1 MENQHTVKRRILAL
15 AALIAATL
23 LIEGLAPVSAV
34 QPDGQALGRAGA
46 EMRALPLDR
55 RPLRP
60 IAVMATIPTAITPD
74 PLVQEMIDRVD
85 STTVMSYTGNLS
97 GEWAVM
103 IAGEPYTITT
113 RYTYSGTPIDKATQY
128 AGEHLAG
135 LGLDVEYHNWSAAGA
150 AGRNVIGE
158 LPGET
163 HPEDVFIIG
172 AHLDDRPAGTIA
184 PGADDNASGSV
195 AVLTAAD
202 ILSQYRWT
210 CTLRFAL
217 WTGEE
222 QGMLGSRAYA
232 TRAAA
237 SGEAIVG
244 VLNLDMIAWNTPGS
258 EAGIDLYANPDLPA
272 TVDLANLFAD
282 VTDAYDL
289 NLIPEVVANGFG
301 SSDHVSFWD
310 QGYTA
315 ILAIEDFNDFNP
327 NYHTTSDTPSTLD
340 RDFFT
345 EFVKASVGTLA
356 HMSHCAIR
364 SLYVPLVMRDAAL
377 QPTR

>member
-1 MENQHTVKRRILAL
+1 MKHRILAL
-15 AALIAATL
+15 IALIAATL
-23 LIEGLAPVSAV
+23 LVGGLAPVNAV

-46 EMRALPLDR
+46 EMHTLPLDR
-55 RPLRP
+55 RPPQP
-60 IAVMATIPTAITPD
+60 IALMATIPTAITPD

-85 STTVMSYTGNLS
+85 STTVMSYTGDLS
-97 GEWAVM
+97 GEWAVV
-103 IAGEPYTITT
+103 IEGEPYTITT
-113 RYTYSGTPIDKATQY
+113 RNTYSGTPIDKATRY
-128 AGEHLAG
+128 VGEHLAS
-135 LGLDVEYHNWSAAGA
+135 LGLDVEYHNWSAGGTS
-150 AGRNVIGE
+150 GRNVIGE
-158 LPGET
+158 FPGEI

-172 AHLDDRPAGTIA
+172 AHLDDLPSSGVA
-184 PGADDNASGSV
+184 PGADDNASGSA
-195 AVLTAAD
+195 AVLVAAD
-202 ILSQYRWT
+202 ILSQYRWG

-237 SGEAIVG
+237 TGEAIVG
-244 VLNLDMIAWNTPGS
+244 VLNMDMIAWNTPGS
-258 EAGIDLYANPDLPA
+258 EAGIDLYANPYLLA
-272 TVDLANLFAD
+272 TVDLANLFAN
-282 VTDAYDL
+282 VTDVYDL
-289 NLIPEVVANGFG
+289 NLIPEVNANGFG
-301 SSDHVSFWD
+301 YSDHVSFWD

-315 ILAIEDFNDFNP
+315 ILAIEDLSDFSP
-327 NYHTTSDTPSTLD
+327 YRHQVTDTSSHLD

-364 SLYVPLVMRDAAL
+364 SLYVPLVMRDAAS